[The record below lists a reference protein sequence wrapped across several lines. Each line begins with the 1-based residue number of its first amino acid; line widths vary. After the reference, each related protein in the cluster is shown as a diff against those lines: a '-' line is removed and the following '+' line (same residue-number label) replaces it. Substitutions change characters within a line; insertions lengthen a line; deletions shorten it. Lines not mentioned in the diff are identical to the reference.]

1 MFLTTREVPAAPMG
15 VWLTYVIVRR
25 LLHSQ
30 MSRRGVKQRKCV
42 MKKIPKVTYQTVEQL
57 ELRIKAREA
66 DAARLPAGEPR
77 QSVLK
82 EIAQLRA
89 YAGAKQW
96 LSEPLSKQQ
105 PQRSASLQRPGGRGA
120 SARLV

>member
-1 MFLTTREVPAAPMG
+1 
-15 VWLTYVIVRR
+15 
-25 LLHSQ
+25 
-30 MSRRGVKQRKCV
+30 

-66 DAARLPAGEPR
+66 DAARLPAGEAR

-89 YAGAKQW
+89 YAGVKQW
-96 LSEPLSKQQ
+96 LSEPPSKQQ
-105 PQRSASLQRPGGRGA
+105 PQGSSKGSSSLPRPAGRGA